1 MEAPEALASSTSGVI
16 GEPHLAVNT
25 PRERKMTF
33 LPRAARVMCI
43 SEFKP
48 QHLQGFLCLNDLS
61 ALTRAVGAE
70 GPRARLAD
78 ICLIAIGRPVHISR
92 FGRTEMHRGRR
103 QGRPPYEDHRTSAM
117 VSGSKNLKLEWP

>member
-33 LPRAARVMCI
+33 LQTAVRALCI

-48 QHLQGFLCLNDLS
+48 PHFQGFLHLGDLS
-61 ALTRAVGAE
+61 ASLCVVMAAGPTCIFPLAVPRSVQTA
-70 GPRARLAD
+70 GPGQTGMD
-78 ICLIAIGRPVHISR
+78 
-92 FGRTEMHRGRR
+92 TGRR
-103 QGRPPYEDHRTSAM
+103 QGRPPYEHHRTSAM